1 MAMEELV
8 AYVVLLSL
16 PLWLLVEQLLFIRMK
31 RTRTAR
37 GERRPRR
44 DPQADPQPRRPAP
57 ARAFSWALRR
67 PLRSSQR

>member
-16 PLWLLVEQLLFIRMK
+16 PLWLLVEQLLFIRMT

-37 GERRPRR
+37 KESQPRR
-44 DPQADPQPRRPAP
+44 DPQAGPQPGRAAH
-57 ARAFSWALRR
+57 ARAFSWPLRR